1 MFKIVGILSLQG
13 NDVPK
18 LLVTAPLFLALGMGE
33 VMGVSAAMSIFN
45 VRYGVEH
52 LPEMYALEAL
62 ALLLTSGLIAHFSGV
77 WAKPAFVKRAYGTMG
92 LLVLAGSLCLE
103 ASRWSGLALPRLFY
117 PFLLV
122 TTTVIYFQMAP
133 LNWQIATDIST
144 TQQARRLFPL
154 LSACYTTGCIV
165 SSAATHWLAPLGTEI
180 IYLLWAVILGGGFL
194 SLRECSRRYL
204 VPLEFSPEEEAINLG
219 DSLRYFFKSPFI
231 SRLLVLLTGLMVLYF
246 LMDYHYNTVA
256 ESLFPDEKQLM
267 AFFATLMA
275 IFNTIAVV
283 IEVGLLNKLMHW
295 LGVGVT
301 MVVVP
306 AGLVVCFLVPVF
318 LFALNQPPGGV
329 FISVVLTR
337 LLIDVLGEPTCQL
350 VFKVVPPRER
360 SSIRFLTGGFY
371 VLFGML
377 GGGALSLLHAA
388 GAVSLPVLSAAGV
401 LIGVFL
407 VWMAVQ
413 VRNLYMRE
421 LIASVNYGYYDAS
434 SNVDAA
440 LGSLVKPEIFE
451 AILAFLY
458 QPDDRKRGLAV
469 ELLKNSPGKTRLPVM
484 NRLLGDASRKIRLAA
499 LQLFPAAEAGPQEW
513 QQVLACARDPDPELR
528 AEAVLCLAGAGPVR
542 EQARSCL
549 HETLDDLEVRVA
561 SAALIAL
568 LRLDGQLPSGK
579 AEQIIGRCLDSG
591 LEGEVL
597 ACTVI
602 GECKFEQYVPWLT
615 SKLAEGVAPRM
626 RTAAAA
632 ALGKLGCA
640 GAVPAML
647 ALYPMAD
654 LEYRAAVEKALRDMG
669 QAALP
674 VLIEQLNQN
683 PPSSTW
689 KVLIKTLQD
698 YLFDRNVR
706 RLILDECKLRI
717 EQLQS
722 MLPLV
727 PALRQMETYDLA
739 ELAGRRIKEI
749 EAEVLEA
756 SWLVLAGLSSE
767 SSVNVLRKVLREENE
782 EKRDNALEI
791 LTEGIGDRSL
801 SRALALYLT
810 SALGL
815 DKQNLCPDSWQAGA
829 VAEADYWL
837 REIRAAAE
845 RRRERKDM
853 ETMRG
858 FELLDRMLLLKDTP
872 LFAGLS
878 VEELALIAGI
888 ARVETWPDGSFL
900 LTEGRQNQTVYILLA
915 GHIEIS
921 ARSKSGCEGTI
932 GVMGTK
938 ELIGDTSA
946 FDESPSPVSAQ
957 VILGDAVVLAIEG
970 RELARLCRL
979 YPEIGIGL
987 IRAISARVRK
997 LEKMVILAG

>member
-1 MFKIVGILSLQG
+1 MTKIMQFLSLQG

-33 VMGVSAAMSIFN
+33 VMGLSAAMSIFN

-52 LPEMYALEAL
+52 LPAMYVLEAL
-62 ALLLTSGLIAHFSGV
+62 VLLLTSGLIAHFSGV
-77 WAKPAFVKRAYGTMG
+77 WAKSAFVKRAYATMG
-92 LLVLAGSLCLE
+92 LLVLTNAIFLATARWGSF
-103 ASRWSGLALPRLFY
+103 ASPLLFY

-133 LNWQIATDIST
+133 LIWLTATDIST

-154 LSACYTTGCIV
+154 LSGCYTTGCIL
-165 SSAATHWLAPLGTEI
+165 SGAAAHWLAPLGTEI

-204 VPLEFSPEEEAINLG
+204 VPLESSPEEEALSLG
-219 DSLRYFFKSPFI
+219 DSLRYLIKSPFL
-231 SRLLVLLTGLMVLYF
+231 SRLLVLLTGLMLLYS
-246 LMDYHYNTVA
+246 LMDYQYNTVA

-275 IFNTIAVV
+275 IFNTVAVV

-295 LGVGVT
+295 LGVGYIL
-301 MVVVP
+301 VVVP
-306 AGLVVCFLVPVF
+306 AGLAVCFLIPVS
-318 LFALNQPPGGV
+318 LFALNLPSGGV

-337 LLIDVLGEPTCQL
+337 LLTDVLGESSWQL
-350 VFKVVPPRER
+350 GFKVVPPRER
-360 SSIRFLTGGFY
+360 SSVRFLTGGFFI
-371 VLFGML
+371 LFGML

-388 GAVSLPVLSAAGV
+388 GAVSLPVLSAVGV
-401 LIGVFL
+401 LLGVFL
-407 VWMAVQ
+407 VWMAGQ
-413 VRNLYMRE
+413 VRNLYMRG
-421 LIASVNYGYYDAS
+421 LIVSVNYGYYDVS
-434 SNVDAA
+434 SNVDSA
-440 LGSLVKPEIFE
+440 LGSLVKPEILE
-451 AILAFLY
+451 AMLGFLH

-469 ELLKNSPGKTRLPVM
+469 ELLRHSPGKTRLPVM
-484 NRLLGDASRKIRLAA
+484 TRLLGDASQKIRLAA
-499 LQLFPAAEAGPQEW
+499 LQSFPAAEAGPQDW
-513 QQVLACARDPDPELR
+513 QRVLTCARDPDPELR
-528 AEAVLCLAGAGPVR
+528 AEAVLCLAGAGLIR
-542 EQARSCL
+542 EQARSRL
-549 HETLDDLEVRVA
+549 YEALDDLEVKVA
-561 SAALIAL
+561 RAALVAL
-568 LRLDGQLPSGK
+568 RRLDGQLPPGK
-579 AEQIIGRCLDSG
+579 AEQVIGRCLASG
-591 LEGEVL
+591 PEGEVL
-597 ACTVI
+597 ACAVI
-602 GECKFEQYVPWLT
+602 GECKYAQYVPWLT
-615 SKLAEGVAPRM
+615 SKLAEGEAPRA

-632 ALGKLGCA
+632 ALGQLACA
-640 GAVPAML
+640 GAIPAML
-647 ALYPMAD
+647 ARYPTAD

-669 QAALP
+669 RAALP
-674 VLIEQLNQN
+674 VLIEQLRKN

-698 YLFDRNVR
+698 FLFDRDNQK
-706 RLILDECKLRI
+706 LALNECKTRV
-717 EQLQS
+717 EQVQS
-722 MLPLV
+722 MLSLV
-727 PALRQMETYDLA
+727 PALRQMGTHDLA

-767 SSVNVLRKVLREENE
+767 SSINVLRKALREENE
-782 EKRDNALEI
+782 EKRDNALAI

-801 SRALALYLT
+801 SQALAWYLT
-810 SALGL
+810 SVLSLDGEDPRPDALRARAAA
-815 DKQNLCPDSWQAGA
+815 K
-829 VAEADYWL
+829 ADYWL
-837 REIRAAAE
+837 QEIWVAAE

-853 ETMRG
+853 ETARD
-858 FELLDRMLLLKDTP
+858 FELLDRVLLLKETP

-878 VEELALIAGI
+878 VEELGLIASI

-921 ARSKSGCEGTI
+921 ARSQSGREGTI

-957 VILGDAVVLAIEG
+957 VILGDAVVLALEG

-987 IRAISARVRK
+987 IRSISARVRR
-997 LEKMVILAG
+997 LEQMLILAG